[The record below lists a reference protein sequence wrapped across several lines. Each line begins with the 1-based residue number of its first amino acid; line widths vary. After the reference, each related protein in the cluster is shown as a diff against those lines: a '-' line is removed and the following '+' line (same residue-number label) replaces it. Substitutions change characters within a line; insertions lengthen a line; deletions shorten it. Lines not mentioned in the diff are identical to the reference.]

1 MLCSNRCSTP
11 SPRLES
17 SVPIIQPQP
26 DVSCVRETFT
36 SLPTWNCQGFICK
49 HCGAAANNNENL
61 IKPINKHTPVYR
73 KAASAKYCTEYHSY
87 TSPTKKQSKKVPEV
101 KTADCETDQLADC
114 ENITVALKYE
124 GMGHSQG
131 DIVNHSAQVQELNS
145 KVLYLQYLREKSLL
159 SEESSQKSISVHSV
173 NSGDGKVATQQC
185 ILDQNPRS
193 SGGNLTNQQGHFNS
207 DKADLLKSRKP
218 GLPAIQA
225 MQTPATAQ
233 CKEADRV
240 TQKTK
245 DCKPTKQQSKHR
257 PNTAVCKLSTEQH
270 VLVDGSGAC
279 ERPRE
284 PTSEKTYQI
293 SNSTDNDEADN
304 HPQITAR
311 NSNNDKQTKQL
322 SKKRPKTAVS
332 MPSVEKAVNSD
343 DDHRVPEKPTR
354 HASDKLE
361 KASTKVPTNGMIEW
375 TADKVL
381 RPKSVTEKSKMSTC
395 KGKRP
400 KSVPAEGLREHRQTV
415 SVAET
420 QLSSSSTDAQET
432 KKGATALPPQNL
444 MKNTSS
450 SVFRPSPSDF
460 PRSSSMSQV
469 DDGDCDI
476 STFTPMKIPSPP
488 QCRHSTPSSRNHSTS
503 KVTHDSTDV
512 PTDENHSVGLH
523 SSAPTGS
530 QVRPNTAKVAPLPPI
545 NEQPGATTPPQH
557 SAAAS
562 ERRLKRT
569 EPPPLKTW

>member
-1 MLCSNRCSTP
+1 M
-11 SPRLES
+11 
-17 SVPIIQPQP
+17 PIIQPQP
-26 DVSCVRETFT
+26 DVSCVRETFK

-61 IKPINKHTPVYR
+61 ITPINKHTPVYR

-101 KTADCETDQLADC
+101 KTADCETEQLADC
-114 ENITVALKYE
+114 ENMTVAMKYE

-159 SEESSQKSISVHSV
+159 SEESSQKSISIHPV
-173 NSGDGKVATQQC
+173 NGGDSKVATQQR
-185 ILDQNPRS
+185 ILAPNPVS
-193 SGGNLTNQQGHFNS
+193 SGSNLRNQQGHLNS

-218 GLPAIQA
+218 GLPGIQA

-257 PNTAVCKLSTEQH
+257 PNTAACKPSTEQH
-270 VLVDGSGAC
+270 VLVDSSEAC
-279 ERPRE
+279 EKPCK
-284 PTSEKTYQI
+284 PTSKKANQV
-293 SNSTDNDEADN
+293 SNSTDNDKAGN
-304 HPQITAR
+304 HPKMAER
-311 NSNNDKQTKQL
+311 KSNNDKQTKQL
-322 SKKRPKTAVS
+322 SKKRPKTAVCVLS
-332 MPSVEKAVNSD
+332 AEKTINSD
-343 DDHRVPEKPTR
+343 DDHRVLEKPTR
-354 HASDKLE
+354 LASDKFD
-361 KASTKVPTNGMIEW
+361 KTYTDNSFKVPANGVDGAM
-375 TADKVL
+375 ADKVL

-400 KSVPAEGLREHRQTV
+400 KSVPAGGLGEHKQTV

-420 QLSSSSTDAQET
+420 KLSSSSTDAQET

-444 MKNTSS
+444 IENTLS

-460 PRSSSMSQV
+460 PTASVISQV

-523 SSAPTGS
+523 SSEPTGS

-562 ERRLKRT
+562 ERRLNRT